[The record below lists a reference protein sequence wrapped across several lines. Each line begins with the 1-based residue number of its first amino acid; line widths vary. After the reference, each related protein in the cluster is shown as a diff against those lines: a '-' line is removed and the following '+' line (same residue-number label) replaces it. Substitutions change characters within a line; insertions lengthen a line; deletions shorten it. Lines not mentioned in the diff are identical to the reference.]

1 VHFRKM
7 LFATLPCFALFC
19 VLYGAAQVPPVH
31 RSSQFG
37 GPQMGGDEFEGGM
50 TLGITSPGDISKIGK
65 RSSRKDQAPRA
76 FRQYPGIEYEEF
88 PLPPNYDEKTEWVF
102 ARLMYRAIRYGNWT
116 IDYPRSDRHL
126 SAAIR
131 RLTRVHARPA
141 EEPVALEDGD
151 DVYNYPWLYAVE
163 VGHWDLTDFEA
174 AKLRDYLLR
183 GGFFMVD
190 DFHGTWEWSIF
201 IRSMQKVFPDRQIVE
216 LPNDDGIFHTVYN
229 LDDRYQ
235 VPGEQFVYSHRTYER
250 DGYDARWRGIYD
262 DKGRV
267 MVAICHNMDLGD
279 SWEHADNP
287 VYPEQYS
294 ALGFR
299 IGVDYVIYA
308 MTH

>member
-1 VHFRKM
+1 MHLRGV
-7 LFATLPCFALFC
+7 LFASLPCLALFG
-19 VLYGAAQVPPVH
+19 VLYSAAQIPQFRRQPG
-31 RSSQFG
+31 RAFPSSGFDQEMPDFASK
-37 GPQMGGDEFEGGM
+37 GD
-50 TLGITSPGDISKIGK
+50 SAKVGK
-65 RSSRKDQAPRA
+65 RSSRADQAPRP
-76 FRQYPGIEYEEF
+76 FRTYSGVEYENFEI
-88 PLPPNYDEKTEWVF
+88 PPDAGEKTEWMF
-102 ARLMYRAIRYGNWT
+102 ARLMYRGIRYANWT

-126 SAAIR
+126 SAAVR
-131 RLTRVHARPA
+131 RLTRVQARSV
-141 EEPVALEDGD
+141 EQPVALEDGD

-201 IRSMQKVFPDRQIVE
+201 LRSIQRVFPDRPIVDI
-216 LPNDDGIFHTVYN
+216 PNDDAIFHTVYD

-235 VPGEQFVYSHRTYER
+235 VPGEQFVYTHRTYEQ
-250 DGYDARWRGIYD
+250 DGYEARWRGIYD
-262 DKGRV
+262 DKGRL

-287 VYPEQYS
+287 EYPEQYS

-299 IGVDYVIYA
+299 IGVNYITYA